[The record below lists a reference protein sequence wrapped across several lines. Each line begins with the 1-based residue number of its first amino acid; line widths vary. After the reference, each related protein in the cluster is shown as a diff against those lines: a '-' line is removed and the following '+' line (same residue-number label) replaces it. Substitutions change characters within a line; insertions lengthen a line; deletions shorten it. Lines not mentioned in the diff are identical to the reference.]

1 MANFRADRAREILG
15 ALVEPDFGGFERSKV
30 VDFAAAVGVTS
41 YSEALDAHFEPLFP
55 LIRLDNVLG
64 AVVSEAGLTQLR
76 IAETEKYAHVTF
88 FFNGGVEAEFAGET
102 RILVP
107 SPDVATYDLQ
117 PEMSAPELSDRLTG
131 AIDSGAFDLI
141 IVNFANTDMVGHTGD
156 LAAATRA
163 VEAVDDCLGCVRHA
177 IMMSGGAMIVTADH
191 GNAELMMDAR
201 TGQAHTAHTMN
212 PVPVI
217 LVAGQHKG
225 SALMDGKLADI
236 APTLLT
242 LLELPKAKEM
252 TGRSLIVPSLTG
264 KAEDSRAVE

>member
-1 MANFRADRAREILG
+1 
-15 ALVEPDFGGFERSKV
+15 
-30 VDFAAAVGVTS
+30 
-41 YSEALDAHFEPLFP
+41 
-55 LIRLDNVLG
+55 
-64 AVVSEAGLTQLR
+64 
-76 IAETEKYAHVTF
+76 
-88 FFNGGVEAEFAGET
+88 
-102 RILVP
+102 
-107 SPDVATYDLQ
+107 
-117 PEMSAPELSDRLTG
+117 
-131 AIDSGAFDLI
+131 
-141 IVNFANTDMVGHTGD
+141 
-156 LAAATRA
+156 
-163 VEAVDDCLGCVRHA
+163 
-177 IMMSGGAMIVTADH
+177 MIVTADH